1 MDEELFAIVYT
12 DEDVTVKL
20 ARELRRRG
28 YKAATTQEVGQ
39 MGADDD
45 SQLAYATTH
54 GYAILTYNQGDFCQ
68 RHVEYCLTGK
78 EHAGII
84 IASRKVSLG
93 ETLRRLLRL
102 LDSVT
107 AEEMRGQIKFLSEYA
122 ERE

>member
-12 DEDVTVKL
+12 DEDVTIKL
-20 ARELRRRG
+20 ARELRRRE
-28 YKAATTQEVGQ
+28 YKAVTTQEAGQ
-39 MGADDD
+39 MEADDN
-45 SQLAYATTH
+45 SQLAYAATH
-54 GYAILTYNQGDFCQ
+54 GYAIFTYNQGDFCQ
-68 RHVEYCLTGK
+68 RHVEYCRAGK
-78 EHAGII
+78 KHAGII

>member
-28 YKAATTQEVGQ
+28 YKAVTTQEAGQ
-39 MGADDD
+39 METDDD
-45 SQLAYATTH
+45 NQLAYATTH

-68 RHVEYCLTGK
+68 RHVEYCLASK

-84 IASRKVSLG
+84 IASRKASLG

-102 LDSVT
+102 LDSAT

-122 ERE
+122 ERK

>member
-1 MDEELFAIVYT
+1 MGEEFFATVYT

-20 ARELRRRG
+20 ARELQRRG
-28 YKAATTQEVGQ
+28 YKAVTTQEAGR
-39 MGADDD
+39 MEADDD
-45 SQLAYATTH
+45 SQLAYAATH

-68 RHVEYCLTGK
+68 RHVEYCLADK

-84 IASRKVSLG
+84 VASRKVSLG

-102 LDSVT
+102 LDSVM

-122 ERE
+122 ERR